1 MKVLVTELVGS
12 TNGPQTAVWRC
23 WGPVRRRRHRP
34 RSRRGRSSGRS
45 LSMATSTKR
54 KAAPDMGRLW
64 DIDDLGAYI
73 GVADPTEASKMKG
86 FPPPIQLDGVRSRR

>member
-1 MKVLVTELVGS
+1 
-12 TNGPQTAVWRC
+12 
-23 WGPVRRRRHRP
+23 
-34 RSRRGRSSGRS
+34 
-45 LSMATSTKR
+45 MATNTKR